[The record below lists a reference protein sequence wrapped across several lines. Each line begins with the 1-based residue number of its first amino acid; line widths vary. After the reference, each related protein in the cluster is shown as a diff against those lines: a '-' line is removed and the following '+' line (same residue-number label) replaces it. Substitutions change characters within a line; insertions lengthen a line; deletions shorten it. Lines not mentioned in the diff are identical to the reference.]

1 MVISS
6 LGWRLSTKGVCS
18 NGAYRYKTL
27 CKTATPAPPAIQVT
41 HSCSPLCI
49 PVQDGDTYPDF
60 PEDGDLPEGEA
71 EVKARI
77 EAATSIKGRG
87 NDLFK
92 QVRGATRGRG
102 GDGTGLLTS
111 TSRRWCHS
119 SSGLPAGCGAG
130 RLGAGGYWSDIQNVK
145 GVK

>member
-1 MVISS
+1 MAGSWQDWDVVISS
-6 LGWRLSTKGVCS
+6 PGWRLSTKGVCS

-77 EAATSIKGRG
+77 EAATAIKGRG
-87 NDLFK
+87 NELFK
-92 QVRGATRGRG
+92 QVRGGHSGQGRG
-102 GDGTGLLTS
+102 WDRGFDQHQPQMVSQQLRTS
-111 TSRRWCHS
+111 CWLWC
-119 SSGLPAGCGAG
+119 GQAWC
-130 RLGAGGYWSDIQNVK
+130 R
-145 GVK
+145 GVLE